1 MKEGRPEFSKKY
13 SEVYCNNH
21 GQFCQI
27 FVCKPEFCSNQQ
39 ALEKSRNCQM
49 KLPNDCIKLKVN
61 SLGFWL

>member
-13 SEVYCNNH
+13 SEVYYNNY

-39 ALEKSRNCQM
+39 ALVK
-49 KLPNDCIKLKVN
+49 P
-61 SLGFWL
+61 